1 MATQRNVKP
10 LYQLEANPDLI
21 IIASTGGDS
30 ALKLYDQLSTLAPTL
45 VLNYGDKSW
54 QQLARE
60 LGDIT
65 GHEQGAQQAKARFE
79 LRVNQ
84 MKQAITLPPQPTS
97 ALVYADNGREAMLW
111 TLDSAQERLLTQ
123 LGFQLAIPPECAKGN
138 TSMGKRQDI
147 IQLSGEKMAE
157 GLNGKTLMLF
167 SADDRKV
174 KELLANPFLQHLEPV
189 EQHHVYAVGND
200 TFRLD
205 YYSATNML
213 NSLEQQFKKS

>member
-1 MATQRNVKP
+1 A
-10 LYQLEANPDLI
+10 EAIAAANPDLI

-54 QQLARE
+54 QQLASE

-97 ALVYADNGREAMLW
+97 ARVYVDNGREAMLW
-111 TLDSAQERLLTQ
+111 TPDSTQGRLLTQ
-123 LGFQLAIPPECAKGN
+123 LG
-138 TSMGKRQDI
+138 
-147 IQLSGEKMAE
+147 
-157 GLNGKTLMLF
+157 
-167 SADDRKV
+167 
-174 KELLANPFLQHLEPV
+174 
-189 EQHHVYAVGND
+189 
-200 TFRLD
+200 
-205 YYSATNML
+205 
-213 NSLEQQFKKS
+213 